1 MSAHRLRSVPWETV
15 FAGMVRGLSIVAP
28 DRPLPSVSE
37 VARENSDPFRVL
49 VATMISLRTK
59 DDVTR
64 RASEALLAVAPD
76 PARLGALTPARI
88 EKLIFPAGF
97 YRTKAKNLRA
107 AARML
112 QELHGGSVPSDMD
125 GLLALPGVGRK
136 TANLVRNLGFGLPG
150 ICVDT
155 HVHRISNRMGW
166 VSTRSPAETE
176 QALMIV
182 LPEKYWISINELLVR
197 YGQAVCTP
205 LSPRCSQCP
214 VAEWCARVG
223 VGRSR

>member
-1 MSAHRLRSVPWETV
+1 MSARGRRSVPWETV
-15 FAGMVRGLSIVAP
+15 FAGMTRGLAVAAP
-28 DRPLPSVSE
+28 GRPLPSVSE
-37 VARENSDPFRVL
+37 VARENSDPYRVL
-49 VATMISLRTK
+49 VSTMISLRTK
-59 DDVTR
+59 DAVTL

-76 PARLGALTPARI
+76 PKRLAALTAARI

-107 AARML
+107 VARL
-112 QELHGGSVPSDMD
+112 LLDRHAGAVPSDMD
-125 GLLALPGVGRK
+125 ELLTLPGVGRK
-136 TANLVRNLGFGLPG
+136 TGNLVRNLGFGLPG

-166 VSTRSPAETE
+166 VKTRNPTETE
-176 QALMIV
+176 QALILV
-182 LPEKYWISINELLVR
+182 LPERYWISINELLVR

-205 LSPRCSQCP
+205 LSPRCSLCP
-214 VAEWCARVG
+214 VADWCARVG

>member
-1 MSAHRLRSVPWETV
+1 MSPRRRTVPWETV
-15 FAGMVRGLSIVAP
+15 FEAMSRGLSRVAP

-64 RASEALLAVAPD
+64 RASDALLAVAPD
-76 PARLGALTPARI
+76 PARLAALTPSRI

-97 YRTKAKNLRA
+97 YRTKAKNLIA
-107 AARML
+107 TARLL
-112 QELHGGSVPSDMD
+112 QEQHGGGVPSDMEA
-125 GLLALPGVGRK
+125 LLALPGVGRK
-136 TANLVRNLGFGLPG
+136 TANLVRNLAFGLPG

-166 VSTRSPAETE
+166 VSTRGPAETE
-176 QALMIV
+176 QALMVV
-182 LPEKYWISINELLVR
+182 LPERYWISINELLVR
-197 YGQAVCTP
+197 YGQVVCTP
-205 LSPRCSQCP
+205 LSPRCTQCP
-214 VAEWCARVG
+214 VAAWCARVG